1 MNLAFKAMCEFND
14 TPYERPVA
22 VTDVNYAS
30 LIGRY
35 QIGPMFVSVESDGND
50 LMLGGL
56 SAVPLRYY
64 PISENEFAQVDNEF
78 NRIAFKTDGNDTEM
92 FFNARGA
99 FPLSSKRIQT
109 SEESV

>member
-1 MNLAFKAMCEFND
+1 M
-14 TPYERPVA
+14 
-22 VTDVNYAS
+22 S
-30 LIGRY
+30 HY
-35 QIGPMFVSVESDGND
+35 QIGPVPVSVESEGND
-50 LMLGGL
+50 LMLGGF

-78 NRIAFKTDGNDTEM
+78 NRIAFETDGNDTVM
-92 FFNARGA
+92 FFRARGA